1 MDIEEVRTMNELI
14 PDVDND
20 REDVLRLFND
30 QLVVYIEQG
39 SVFNLFHRIEYTFC
53 FDEKTWECKH
63 PYDVSNV

>member
-30 QLVVYIEQG
+30 
-39 SVFNLFHRIEYTFC
+39 
-53 FDEKTWECKH
+53 
-63 PYDVSNV
+63 

>member
-39 SVFNLFHRIEYTFC
+39 SVFNLVHRIEYTFC